1 MRVRQA
7 QRTVSVSHLSPGL
20 PRSEMSNRRATIP
33 SYDEGP
39 GCSEGSSGS
48 RTRSRTS
55 SFSPRSIARTRC
67 EGSAVNGS
75 AKSK

>member
-7 QRTVSVSHLSPGL
+7 QRTVSASHLSAGRPWAEI
-20 PRSEMSNRRATIP
+20 PNRPATMP
-33 SYDEGP
+33 SYDDGP
-39 GCSEGSSGS
+39 STGSSGS

-55 SFSPRSIARTRC
+55 SFSPRSIARIRC
-67 EGSAVNGS
+67 EGSSVNGS